1 MVAGFEGTA
10 TKFAGV
16 RSILL
21 QVAYSNLWISLS
33 AWGCVRVTEAC
44 LGLPHDARA
53 GFMAM
58 ATMFMVYTF
67 AKAIHFDPQADQCN
81 DPERTQFLLRHR
93 RWLIRLAGLLYGLAL
108 SLAYPLGLA
117 WLCWLPFLTALLYD
131 VKWLPAGW
139 KYRRLK
145 DIPGIKSLVVALTWA
160 AVTVLFPVGLAPA
173 TSSVAVA
180 WMLVWHT
187 LLWLVNTIFFDVGDM
202 AGDALEGTRTL
213 PLVLGFATT
222 RRLLLGLALLAGGWL
237 WAGVYWDWLAPLALR
252 ANLVSL
258 YSLAY
263 VWMLQSESQES
274 GFLCDVVADGI
285 GLIGALALLV

>member
-1 MVAGFEGTA
+1 
-10 TKFAGV
+10 
-16 RSILL
+16 
-21 QVAYSNLWISLS
+21 
-33 AWGCVRVTEAC
+33 
-44 LGLPHDARA
+44 
-53 GFMAM
+53 M

-93 RWLIRLAGLLYGLAL
+93 RWLIRLAVLLYGLAL

-160 AVTVLFPVGLAPA
+160 AVTVVFPVGLAPA

-213 PLVLGFATT
+213 PLVLGFART